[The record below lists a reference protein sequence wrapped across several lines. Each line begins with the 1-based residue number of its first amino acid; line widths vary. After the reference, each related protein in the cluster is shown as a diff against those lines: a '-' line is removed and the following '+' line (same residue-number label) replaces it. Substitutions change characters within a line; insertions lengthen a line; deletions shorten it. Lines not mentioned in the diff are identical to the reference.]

1 MSPYQHGEVFV
12 TDDGAETDLDLGHYE
27 RFIDANLSKAS
38 NVTTGKIYA
47 EVIAKE
53 RRGDYLGGTVQV
65 IPHVTNEIKERITRV
80 TWEDNP
86 DVVIVEVGGTVG
98 DIESLPFL
106 EAIRQLKN
114 DLGRKNVFY
123 VHVTLVPFIEASE
136 EFKSKPTQHSVA
148 ALRRIGVVGK
158 YLPAPDAYI
167 SVTEALRHAGVYHN
181 LRVDIKWIASETL
194 EAGDLRALDEVDGV
208 VVPGGFG
215 HRGIEGK
222 IAAARFARTSLV
234 PYLGLCLGM
243 QCAVIEFGR
252 DLLGATDANSTEFNA
267 FTSHPGIDLLPEQ
280 RDVAE
285 QGGTIGLGLYPCKL
299 QPGTLAAQ
307 AYGEP
312 VIYERHRHR
321 FEFNNAYREP
331 MWEAGMIFSGTSPN
345 DRLVEII
352 ELRDHPWF
360 VASQFHPE
368 FRSRPSRPHPLFRD
382 FVRAAAVRA
391 GILPADQAIEK
402 PAVST
407 DKTSQ
412 TA

>member
-1 MSPYQHGEVFV
+1 
-12 TDDGAETDLDLGHYE
+12 
-27 RFIDANLSKAS
+27 
-38 NVTTGKIYA
+38 
-47 EVIAKE
+47 
-53 RRGDYLGGTVQV
+53 
-65 IPHVTNEIKERITRV
+65 
-80 TWEDNP
+80 
-86 DVVIVEVGGTVG
+86 
-98 DIESLPFL
+98 
-106 EAIRQLKN
+106 
-114 DLGRKNVFY
+114 
-123 VHVTLVPFIEASE
+123 
-136 EFKSKPTQHSVA
+136 
-148 ALRRIGVVGK
+148 
-158 YLPAPDAYI
+158 
-167 SVTEALRHAGVYHN
+167 
-181 LRVDIKWIASETL
+181 VDIKWIASETL

-267 FTSHPGIDLLPEQ
+267 FTSHPVIDLLPEQ

-285 QGGTIGLGLYPCKL
+285 KGGTMRLGLYPCKL

-312 VIYERHRHR
+312 VVYERHRHR

-391 GILPADQAIEK
+391 GILPAEQAIEK